1 VYPLLGNTPDK
12 RIPLTGINDLLYN
25 EHKSLK
31 KSNNVNYREWSS
43 MSRKRDQLIQTGEA
57 LFVKHGMRR
66 VTVEEICRQAGVS
79 KPTFYK
85 YFENKAALARCIDD
99 LWIEETLHRIDGIED
114 SEAPFPEKLKQILSI
129 KQELAARPGPEF
141 LEDLIHLDVD
151 LSNALRRVMRFLV
164 KAQQKG
170 DIRVDVRPEVLMAA
184 FNLLNSMQ
192 HDPRIRDLYEDAET
206 LAGDVFK
213 LFHYGA
219 LSADHREAGL
229 PGTDAGAAT
238 EDSS

>member
-1 VYPLLGNTPDK
+1 
-12 RIPLTGINDLLYN
+12 
-25 EHKSLK
+25 
-31 KSNNVNYREWSS
+31 

-85 YFENKAALARCIDD
+85 YFENKAALARRIVE
-99 LWIEETLHRIDGIED
+99 LWIEEVLQRIDGIED
-114 SEAPFPEKLKQILSI
+114 AEVPFPEKMKQILAM
-129 KQELAARPGPEF
+129 KQAIAARPGPEF
-141 LEDLIHLDVD
+141 LEDLIPLDID
-151 LSNALRRVMRFLV
+151 LSHALRRVMRFLV
-164 KAQQKG
+164 KGQQEG
-170 DIRVDVRPEVLMAA
+170 DIRADVRPEVLMAA

-206 LAGDVFK
+206 LAVDVFK

-219 LSADHREAGL
+219 LSTDHREAGL
-229 PGTDAGAAT
+229 PETGAGPIA
-238 EDSS
+238 EDLSR

>member
-1 VYPLLGNTPDK
+1 
-12 RIPLTGINDLLYN
+12 
-25 EHKSLK
+25 
-31 KSNNVNYREWSS
+31 

-85 YFENKAALARCIDD
+85 YFENKAALARRIDE
-99 LWIEETLHRIDGIED
+99 LWIEEALQRIDVIED
-114 SEAPFPEKLKQILSI
+114 SEVPFPEKMKQILAI
-129 KQELAARPGPEF
+129 KQKLAARPGPEF
-141 LEDLIHLDVD
+141 LEDLIHLDID
-151 LSNALRRVMRFLV
+151 LSHALRRVMRFLV
-164 KAQQKG
+164 KGQQQG
-170 DIRVDVRPEVLMAA
+170 DIRADVRPEFLMAA
-184 FNLLNSMQ
+184 FNVLNSMQ

-229 PGTDAGAAT
+229 PET
-238 EDSS
+238 EASPFAEDVS